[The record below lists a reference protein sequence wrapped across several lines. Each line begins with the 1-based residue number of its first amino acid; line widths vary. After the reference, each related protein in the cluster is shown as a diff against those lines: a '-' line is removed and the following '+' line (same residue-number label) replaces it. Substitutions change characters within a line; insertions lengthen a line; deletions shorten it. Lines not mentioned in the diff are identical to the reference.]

1 MSNDHQFHDPWH
13 LISARQY
20 EEAVAAYDAIL
31 AAGENYHAIVA
42 NRSIALLCLGRLP
55 EALEGFATA
64 NDIARQDR
72 GAPKSAPYLE
82 SVGTVLWLRPSRTIT
97 ESRSV
102 GVRPCDSGCWDS

>member
-97 ESRSV
+97 ELRSV
-102 GVRPCDSGCWDS
+102 GVRPCD